1 MNFNNVEEGIEYI
14 YNLLTIDELKLLK
27 RCNLS
32 DLYLSLGMWIR
43 NEFIYNDDCNLSQ
56 LINNREIENNQFYQ
70 KEKFPP
76 PHHHKEL
83 SHIVIDEPIKKPG
96 MGICRG

>member
-14 YNLLTIDELKLLK
+14 YNLLTIDELKLL
-27 RCNLS
+27 RSCNLS
-32 DLYLSLGMWIR
+32 ELHFIPGMWIR

-56 LINNREIENNQFYQ
+56 QINNRKIKNNSLYQ

-76 PHHHKEL
+76 LLHPDEI
-83 SHIVIDEPIKKPG
+83 SHIVIDELIKNW
-96 MGICRG
+96 GIIKI